1 MEGPRI
7 LIRRSLRPRALG
19 FFAIALLAVA
29 AVLLTV
35 GIRGLVGGAS
45 SGPGE
50 LPYRGDVEAVLNRA
64 RFASVA
70 PAPTTPPSTAPI
82 SRIVIEAIGVDA
94 PVVVRGLE
102 AGGVPQEPGKPDV
115 VAWYDFSARPGG
127 GSNAVLAGHV
137 DWTYD
142 GRPGPAVF
150 WGLKD
155 LKPGDVVRILLE
167 DGTRYDYAVTANFAV
182 PYDDPKAV
190 EVMGPTPDDV
200 ITLITC
206 GGTWIPDPGNPLG
219 GNYTHRV
226 IVRAERVTEEV
237 ANTHRER

>member
-1 MEGPRI
+1 V
-7 LIRRSLRPRALG
+7 LVALAIVL
-19 FFAIALLAVA
+19 FAAATVLLAV
-29 AVLLTV
+29 
-35 GIRGLVGGAS
+35 GVGGLLGNPS
-45 SGPGE
+45 SAQIE

-64 RFASVA
+64 RSASVA
-70 PAPTTPPSTAPI
+70 PLPTAPPSTAPI

-94 PVVVRGLE
+94 SVVVRGLE

-115 VAWYDFSARPGG
+115 VAWYDFSSRPGA
-127 GSNAVLAGHV
+127 GSNAVFAGHV

-155 LKPGDVVRILLE
+155 LKPGDVVRIFLE
-167 DGTRYDYAVTANFAV
+167 DGTQYDYAVTANFAV

-190 EVMGPTPDDV
+190 EVMGPTDEDA

-206 GGTWIPDPGNPLG
+206 GGTWVRDPSLPLG
-219 GNYTHRV
+219 GYYTHRV
-226 IVRAERVTEEV
+226 IVRAERVN
-237 ANTHRER
+237 A

>member
-1 MEGPRI
+1 
-7 LIRRSLRPRALG
+7 
-19 FFAIALLAVA
+19 LLAVA
-29 AVLLTV
+29 AVLLTF
-35 GIRGLVGGAS
+35 GIRGLVGDAS

-64 RFASVA
+64 RSASVA
-70 PAPTTPPSTAPI
+70 PVPATPPSTAPI

-94 PVVVRGLE
+94 PVVVRGLD
-102 AGGVPQEPGKPDV
+102 ANAVPQEPGSPDV
-115 VAWYDFSARPGG
+115 AAWYDFSSRPGA
-127 GSNAVLAGHV
+127 GSNAVFAGHV

-155 LKPGDVVRILLE
+155 LKPGDVVRVFLE

-182 PYDDPKAV
+182 LYDDPKAL
-190 EVMGPTPDDV
+190 EVMGPTDEDA

-206 GGTWIPDPGNPLG
+206 GGTWVRDTNLPFG
-219 GNYTHRV
+219 GYYTHRI
-226 IVRAERVTEEV
+226 IVKAERVNV
-237 ANTHRER
+237 